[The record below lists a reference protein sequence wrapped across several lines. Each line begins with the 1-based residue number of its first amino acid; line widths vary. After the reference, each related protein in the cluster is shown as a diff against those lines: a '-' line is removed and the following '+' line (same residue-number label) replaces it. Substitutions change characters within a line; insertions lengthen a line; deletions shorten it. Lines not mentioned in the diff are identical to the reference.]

1 MDNKK
6 VIKRLIDYHK
16 TSLENCFSMMVALQQ
31 QAENILNFFHYLP
44 IMTDEGKKFMKQRTS
59 LYKSW
64 IDDLKKAMDAGYEAI
79 EKFYDNQAV
88 ADFNDQTRKMVEA
101 YMDSSKLM
109 PQEVMNLLNQLD
121 HLYKNGCDEFKKYV
135 EENRRQV
142 ENYYKNL
149 NKSSSKNKP

>member
-1 MDNKK
+1 MDNRK
-6 VIKRLIDYHK
+6 VIKNLIDYHK

-44 IMTDEGKKFMKQRTS
+44 IMTDEGKQFMKQRTS

-79 EKFYDNQAV
+79 ETFHNNKAMT
-88 ADFNDQTRKMVEA
+88 DFNDQTRKMFDA
-101 YMDSSKLM
+101 YMNPSSLM
-109 PQEVMNLLNQLD
+109 SRDVNNLLNQLD

-142 ENYYKNL
+142 ENYYKKL
-149 NKSSSKNKP
+149 NKSSHKTGK

>member
-88 ADFNDQTRKMVEA
+88 ADFNDQTRKMFEA

-109 PQEVMNLLNQLD
+109 PREVMNLLNQLD

-149 NKSSSKNKP
+149 NKTSNKTKP